1 MPLQNRVNPFGDIV
15 AIPQRGIF
23 TGNRGII
30 HDPQTKTLTNKRWT
44 TKAWLICR
52 CEYKDRKRSVM
63 GQRSWTE
70 LFFLDEAVALAAGH
84 RPCFFCRRDAAEAFR
99 SAWAVARGCS
109 KPTASEMDAVL
120 HEERLLDRRKRAH
133 RILGD
138 IAELPDGTIVCRAD
152 EAFTMVKGKAF
163 RWTDTG
169 YDPPQTILHADGL
182 ITPPSSVMAL
192 QAGYRAVR
200 HPFINSC

>member
-1 MPLQNRVNPFGDIV
+1 MLFVDFSASPAVSLCRGAARPDIAHAFSV
-15 AIPQRGIF
+15 GVMRQR
-23 TGNRGII
+23 
-30 HDPQTKTLTNKRWT
+30 
-44 TKAWLICR
+44 
-52 CEYKDRKRSVM
+52 
-63 GQRSWTE
+63 
-70 LFFLDEAVALAAGH
+70 
-84 RPCFFCRRDAAEAFR
+84 AFR

-138 IAELPDGTIVCRAD
+138 IAELPDRTIVCRAD

-169 YDPPQTILHADGL
+169 YDPPETILHADSP

-192 QAGYRAVR
+192 QARYRAVL
-200 HPFINSC
+200 HPFINLC